1 MTPWVDL
8 HTIFYSKWSDLYYHH
23 QWRLARTWPLL
34 PLLMTYSNWRT
45 MVGGDLA
52 FGPLIWFNQ
61 GSMTLL
67 MNITLE
73 ECIFLYFLTHFNVLD
88 LCLWLRG
95 DFVLDFWIVAISC
108 NILQHFARDNFG
120 ILQTLKFCL
129 VEASWVFTT
138 CPLKYLDWRS
148 FNSL

>member
-1 MTPWVDL
+1 MAHL
-8 HTIFYSKWSDLYYHH
+8 SDSTRVAWH
-23 QWRLARTWPLL
+23 
-34 PLLMTYSNWRT
+34 
-45 MVGGDLA
+45 
-52 FGPLIWFNQ
+52 
-61 GSMTLL
+61 LL

-73 ECIFLYFLTHFNVLD
+73 KCIFLYFLTHFNVLD

-95 DFVLDFWIVAISC
+95 DFVLDFLTVAISC
-108 NILQHFARDNFG
+108 NTLQHFATDNFG

-148 FNSL
+148 FNFL